1 MREGRNAIGGGM
13 GEASGLVGCCSLGL
27 MQAKQSWAVNWA
39 KKSGVG
45 PLGLGPKKRK
55 IN

>member
-1 MREGRNAIGGGM
+1 M
-13 GEASGLVGCCSLGL
+13 GEASGLVGCSGLGL

-45 PLGLGPKKRK
+45 RLGLAQKNGK
-55 IN
+55 